1 MAATRQLKGASHS
14 SELPKLK
21 RIEGQVRGIAKMV
34 EDERYCID
42 ILHQLKAVK
51 SALATVE
58 RNITEAHLNH
68 CVNSAVNSKNRS
80 RTQEVMN
87 EIKDLLKTIG

>member
-1 MAATRQLKGASHS
+1 
-14 SELPKLK
+14 
-21 RIEGQVRGIAKMV
+21 
-34 EDERYCID
+34 
-42 ILHQLKAVK
+42 LHQLKAVK